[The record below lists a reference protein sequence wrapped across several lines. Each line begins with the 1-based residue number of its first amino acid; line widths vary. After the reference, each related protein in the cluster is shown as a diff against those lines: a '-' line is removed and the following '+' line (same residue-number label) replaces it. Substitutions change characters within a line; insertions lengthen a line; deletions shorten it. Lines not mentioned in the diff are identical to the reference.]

1 MTVSFFF
8 VLVSK
13 TKKKDFFVFILKLLL
28 LLLFCKI
35 LLSLWMYFYCISF
48 HEFETF
54 HAGNENQTNAGVE

>member
-13 TKKKDFFVFILKLLL
+13 TKKKDFFVFILKL

>member
-13 TKKKDFFVFILKLLL
+13 TKKKDFFVFILKL

-54 HAGNENQTNAGVE
+54 HAGNENQTDAGVE